1 MLFIYWSSKLQILI
15 CDDSEIWV
23 EIDIIVNDFSNT
35 NISDACL
42 NGALCIGS
50 KFSGVEMS
58 RINLVQADLT
68 GDDLSRAE
76 RSKAS
81 LVMAEMNRRKLV
93 GIKLTAFN

>member
-1 MLFIYWSSKLQILI
+1 
-15 CDDSEIWV
+15 
-23 EIDIIVNDFSNT
+23 
-35 NISDACL
+35 
-42 NGALCIGS
+42 
-50 KFSGVEMS
+50 MS
-58 RINLVQADLT
+58 RTNLVQADLT